1 MSCAR
6 RCSSVLIPVAPL
18 AFMLTSFHSMDSQ
31 TGKIHAR
38 SLFAITASDQLPVL

>member
-1 MSCAR
+1 MSCAP
-6 RCSSVLIPVAPL
+6 RCSSVLIPVVPL
-18 AFMLTSFHSMDSQ
+18 AFMSTSFHAMDSP